1 MFLATTAL
9 SEFWDKDQEILF
21 LGPWCLLHDRRAE
34 WEGLKYHVLPNPWDD
49 RKRFYQACE
58 YVDGCYERI
67 LDILTDY
74 LNHVHRV
81 SFSKRYWRVLL
92 GAWLLD
98 YLHAVY
104 DRNVHLSDA
113 FNLYPD
119 LQTILLDPQCWRV
132 PLDTLEYAKLAERD
146 PYNLQLFSQLLQGKG
161 HIFKTRNLQNGWPE
175 LGNRALARGWLGK
188 VKNAARRALIPLS
201 EVIAYRQQNG
211 SGAALCFMYCSP
223 AQTWA
228 LAWRTKLRGLPY
240 ELKREWTISLGGPV
254 FDDRRNGLASLPST
268 DEFERAF
275 MRVLPQ
281 NFPSLYL
288 ENYCEARD
296 EALKLSRA
304 IPAVIVSSVGWYS
317 VSEPFKFLSA
327 EASERGS
334 RLVTVQ
340 HGSLFGM
347 SRYKAGER
355 YESSLWDSFM
365 AWGWAD
371 QEGGAFRN
379 LPSPKLSSLLSDR
392 SRKRSMRKA
401 ETILF
406 VATGHPLY
414 LQRFQS
420 MPTGG
425 QWTSYVAWESRFLEA
440 IPDKLL
446 SAMLFRPYMQDFGLA
461 LRKQIASSFPE
472 VRWENGLTFY
482 QRLKRSDIAVIDHPG
497 TTVLETLVANIPTV
511 LFWDQR
517 SWEMRDEAEPYFE
530 ALRKAGVLW
539 HSPEAAAGKVA
550 AVSDDPWTWWGSEAV
565 QKARQCFVDRYAL
578 ARKDWLECWTE
589 GLEEEIALSQAREK
603 QRC

>member
-9 SEFWDKDQEILF
+9 SEFWDKNQEILF
-21 LGPWCLLHDRRAE
+21 LGPWCMLHDRRVD

-67 LDILTDY
+67 LDILTEY
-74 LNHVHRV
+74 LNRVHRV
-81 SFSKRYWRVLL
+81 SFSTRYWRVLL

-104 DRNVHLSDA
+104 DRYVHLSDV

-119 LQTILLDPQCWRV
+119 LQTILLDPQCYRV
-132 PLDTLEYAKLAERD
+132 PLDTLEYTKLAERD
-146 PYNLQLFSQLLQGKG
+146 LYNLQLFSQLLQERG
-161 HIFKTRNLQNGWPE
+161 HIFPTRSLHNGWPE
-175 LGNRALARGWLGK
+175 LEGKAGGGRWLVT
-188 VKNAARRALIPLS
+188 VKNAARKALIPLS
-201 EVIAYRQQNG
+201 EAITHRQKNG
-211 SGAALCFMYCSP
+211 SGAALCFMYCDP

-228 LAWRTKLRGLPY
+228 LAWRTEFRGLPY

-254 FDDRRNGLASLPST
+254 FDDHRNGLAALPST

-275 MRVLPQ
+275 IRLLPQ

-334 RLVTVQ
+334 RLVAVQ
-340 HGSLFGM
+340 HGSYYGM

-355 YESSLWDSFM
+355 YESSMGDAFM
-365 AWGWAD
+365 VWGWAE

-379 LPSPKLSSLLSDR
+379 LPSPKLSSLLTGQSAKAR
-392 SRKRSMRKA
+392 PRAA

-420 MPTGG
+420 MPTGH
-425 QWTSYVAWESRFLEA
+425 QWTSYVAWASRFLDAVPEKLRSA
-440 IPDKLL
+440 I
-446 SAMLFRPYMQDFGLA
+446 LFRPSLQDFGLA
-461 LRKQIASSFPE
+461 PRKQIASRFPD
-472 VRWENGLTFY
+472 VGWENGLTFY
-482 QRLKRSDIAVIDHPG
+482 QRLESSDMVVIDHPG
-497 TTVLETLVANIPTV
+497 TTSLETLVANVPVV
-511 LFWDQR
+511 LFWDPGC
-517 SWEMRDEAEPYFE
+517 WEMRDEAEPYFE

-539 HSPEAAAGKVA
+539 HSPEEAAAKVA
-550 AVSDDPWTWWGSEAV
+550 PVSEDPWAWWGSEAV
-565 QKARQCFVDRYAL
+565 QEARQRFVDRYAL
-578 ARKDWLECWTE
+578 ARRDWLKCWTE
-589 GLEEEIALSQAREK
+589 ALEEEIALSQANHP
-603 QRC
+603 